1 MFFKPTNML
10 CDPKLILKQ
19 KILYEK
25 KIHPLRLVVLNGVR
39 AHTYTHTRI
48 SKFSL
53 FYKYFLKL
61 I

>member
-53 FYKYFLKL
+53 FY
-61 I
+61 